1 MQLSLKE
8 KVVLFNSYENGDK
21 FIARDSF
28 GAVCIYWNK
37 PKKGRTDWINRGFGH
52 YEYIT
57 NDTFFQLVKW
67 ENEEP
72 YEIEGLLEE
81 VEYMEQFII
90 KLKNILVKSG
100 LKTEKELENLSDIDI
115 QKLIIDNFIQL
126 KTSKL
131 FISQEEYIY
140 ILKDQFEIIKKY
152 NLEEVN

>member
-1 MQLSLKE
+1 
-8 KVVLFNSYENGDK
+8 
-21 FIARDSF
+21 
-28 GAVCIYWNK
+28 
-37 PKKGRTDWINRGFGH
+37 
-52 YEYIT
+52 
-57 NDTFFQLVKW
+57 
-67 ENEEP
+67 
-72 YEIEGLLEE
+72 
-81 VEYMEQFII
+81 MEQFII

>member
-1 MQLSLKE
+1 ME
-8 KVVLFNSYENGDK
+8 K
-21 FIARDSF
+21 
-28 GAVCIYWNK
+28 
-37 PKKGRTDWINRGFGH
+37 
-52 YEYIT
+52 
-57 NDTFFQLVKW
+57 
-67 ENEEP
+67 
-72 YEIEGLLEE
+72 
-81 VEYMEQFII
+81 FII

>member
-1 MQLSLKE
+1 
-8 KVVLFNSYENGDK
+8 
-21 FIARDSF
+21 
-28 GAVCIYWNK
+28 
-37 PKKGRTDWINRGFGH
+37 
-52 YEYIT
+52 
-57 NDTFFQLVKW
+57 
-67 ENEEP
+67 
-72 YEIEGLLEE
+72 
-81 VEYMEQFII
+81 MEQFII
-90 KLKNILVKSG
+90 KLKNILLKSG